1 MAPCRSRCGAILGRL
16 CQPFDVDVTAISG
29 AWSAGSVMTRDYI
42 RPVLTNRPAASLDTL
57 ADVLPLA
64 WDAQT
69 AWIDDW
75 VETNPARG
83 QCGSTALVLQDLRG
97 GTLITGVVQDG
108 RNTQFVHHWNALPT
122 ATADLTWQQFAP
134 GARILTCEAIVR
146 RELLRNSWFINQYH
160 TLRDRV
166 NVLLRAR
173 VDHGSG
179 KELVPPGS
187 RSWRARGI

>member
-1 MAPCRSRCGAILGRL
+1 M
-16 CQPFDVDVTAISG
+16 
-29 AWSAGSVMTRDYI
+29 
-42 RPVLTNRPAASLDTL
+42 LTNRPAASLDAL
-57 ADVLPLA
+57 ANVLPLA

-69 AWIDDW
+69 AWIEDW
-75 VETNPARG
+75 VEWNPARG

-122 ATADLTWQQFAP
+122 ATADLTWQQFGP
-134 GARILTCEAIVR
+134 GARILTCETVSR
-146 RELLRNSWFINQYH
+146 SELLRNPWFINQYH

-173 VDHGSG
+173 ADHGSG
-179 KELVPPGS
+179 KGLLPTGS
-187 RSWRARGI
+187 QPSRARGI